1 MQQVAIAEVTD
12 DGATIPA
19 DVLRT
24 LGAAAGDTIA
34 FVRNDDGS
42 LSLVKGARRRPKRSV
57 GEFAGIFATGE
68 RLSLE
73 EDLALM
79 REIRYGDELDA
90 GGAP

>member
-12 DGATIPA
+12 DGAIPA

-42 LSLVKGARRRPKRSV
+42 LSLVKGARRRPKPSV
-57 GEFAGIFATGE
+57 GEFAGIFARGE
-68 RLSLE
+68 KRSLK

-79 REIRYGDELDA
+79 REIRYGDELD
-90 GGAP
+90 GEEVP